1 VSDELVLVA
10 NGKKI
15 SGWTSISVTLRCEG
29 FPNSFSIALTTPATG
44 DLPPV
49 AAGDRCQVYL
59 GDDLVIT
66 GYVDRDSGGGDA
78 TSHALS
84 LTGRG
89 LCCDL
94 VDCSAEWPK
103 GLISGDA
110 LAIAQK
116 LAQPYGISVALANG
130 AAAGPQVVGWA
141 LNYGEAAAA
150 IIQRVAQN
158 AGLLAYEDPGG
169 RLLLAAIG
177 SKSAKGGVVYGQNVE
192 SWSNT
197 NSIDQRYS
205 DVVCSSFA
213 VASFDD
219 LQGNDFFHRETDPNV
234 KRHRQLDIVLGDV
247 ASENAQDFTIRKAQW
262 EIARRAGRSTT
273 VTATVDSWRD
283 ADGALWMPNTLV
295 PVDLPGRLPAKQL
308 CISEVTFRRDGEGTH
323 ADLVMLPKAAF
334 LLEPISLLPINT
346 ADLKTPATS

>member
-1 VSDELVLVA
+1 MSDDLVLVA

-29 FPNSFSIALTTPATG
+29 FPNNFSIALSTPATG

-49 AAGDRCQVYL
+49 AAGDRCQIYL
-59 GDDLVIT
+59 GNDLVIT
-66 GYVDRDSGGGDA
+66 GWVDRDGGGGDA
-78 TSHALS
+78 ASHALS
-84 LTGRG
+84 LSGRG

-94 VDCSAEWPK
+94 VDCSAEWPT

-110 LAIAQK
+110 LSIAQK
-116 LAQPYGISVALANG
+116 LAQPYGITVALANG

-141 LNYGEAAAA
+141 LNYGEAGAA
-150 IIQRVAQN
+150 IVQRVAQN
-158 AGLLAYEDPGG
+158 AGLLAYEGPDG

-177 SKSAKGGVVYGQNVE
+177 SKTAKGGVVYGQNVE
-192 SWSNT
+192 DWSYSNA
-197 NSIDQRYS
+197 IDQRYS

-219 LQGNDFFHRETDPNV
+219 LQGDDFFHREMDPNV

-262 EIARRAGRSTT
+262 EIARRAGRSTM
-273 VTATVDSWRD
+273 VTATVDNWRD
-283 ADGALWMPNTLV
+283 GDGALWAPNTLI
-295 PVDLPGRLPAKQL
+295 PVDLPGRIPDKQL
-308 CISEVTFRRDGEGTH
+308 CISEVTFRRDADGTH
-323 ADLVMLPKAAF
+323 ADLVMLPKTAF
-334 LLEPISLLPINT
+334 LLEPISLLPTNT
-346 ADLKTPATS
+346 AELKPASTS